1 MATYGPSLSGMNAAW
16 TQLAVAGNNLSNLNT
31 DGYKARRVD
40 FQSTPDGGVR
50 PGSIQENQGE
60 PAPDGSNVDPAT
72 EMMSLVTG
80 SMFFSAN
87 AAVVRAQTELLGTTL
102 DLKA

>member
-16 TQLAVAGNNLSNLNT
+16 IQLAVASNNLANLNT
-31 DGYKARRVD
+31 DGYRAKRVD

-60 PAPDGSNVDPAT
+60 PAPDGSNVDPAL
-72 EMMSLVTG
+72 ELVNLMTG

-87 AAVVRAQTELLGTTL
+87 AAVVRAQAELLGTTL
-102 DLKA
+102 DIKA